1 MTQVAVASSSRIAAA
16 AGARI
21 ADEGGNAADAAIAA
35 ALVSI
40 TTEPAVCSPGSG
52 GFVTVWPAAGDPV
65 TIDGNVAMPGQG
77 LRDDERG
84 RGAREVYVEYGGGL
98 RTLIGHGSVA
108 TPGAFAALG
117 AASKRFGRL
126 PWRRLAQPAIE
137 WARRGFPLPTPSR
150 EYLAFAHEIVFG
162 WDARSW
168 SALHDEK
175 GGLKDAG
182 EPIFVADLA
191 DSLARI
197 ADHGVED
204 FYRGEL
210 AHLIADDS
218 RANEGALTYQDLAGY
233 EAVER
238 VPLQVRLGE
247 WRVATNP
254 PPAVGGITLSAML
267 SLMHAQ
273 SFAGWTQAAAA
284 RLVRV
289 QEMVLGYRRQRL
301 DLSDDFDSDALDFLD
316 RVRSGELARAL
327 GAPSTVHTSSVD
339 DEGLACAITLSAGY
353 GSGVMPPGT
362 GMWMNNCL
370 GEIELNRRGLTG
382 SAPGTRLPSN
392 MAPTVARRNDGSILA
407 IGSPGADRITTALL
421 CTLVG
426 YMEMGMSLPDA
437 VGHARAHL
445 EFHPDGRRVA
455 YEPGMPVE
463 GIGIATR
470 RFEDLSMYFGGVG
483 AVLWSPRD
491 GFVTAADP
499 RRTGGEAM
507 GGRR

>member
-1 MTQVAVASSSRIAAA
+1 V
-16 AGARI
+16 
-21 ADEGGNAADAAIAA
+21 
-35 ALVSI
+35 
-40 TTEPAVCSPGSG
+40 
-52 GFVTVWPAAGDPV
+52 
-65 TIDGNVAMPGQG
+65 
-77 LRDDERG
+77 
-84 RGAREVYVEYGGGL
+84 
-98 RTLIGHGSVA
+98 
-108 TPGAFAALG
+108 
-117 AASKRFGRL
+117 
-126 PWRRLAQPAIE
+126 QPAIE
-137 WARRGFPLPTPSR
+137 WARSGFPLPQPSR
-150 EYLAFAHEIVFG
+150 EYLQFAHEIVFG

-168 SALHDEK
+168 SALHDET
-175 GGLKDAG
+175 GRLKDAG

-191 DSLARI
+191 ESLARI
-197 ADHGVED
+197 ADHGVD
-204 FYRGEL
+204 DLYTGEL
-210 AHLIADDS
+210 AHLIAEDS
-218 RANEGALTYQDLAGY
+218 RANEGALGYDDLSSY
-233 EAVER
+233 EALER

-273 SFAGWTQAAAA
+273 TFDGWSRAAAA

-289 QEMVLGYRRQRL
+289 QELVLGYRRERL
-301 DLSDDFDSDALDFLD
+301 DLSDDFGTDALAFLD
-316 RVRSGELARAL
+316 RVRSGELARGL

-339 DEGLACAITLSAGY
+339 DEGLACSITLSAGY

-392 MAPTVARRNDGSILA
+392 MAPTVARRNDGAILA

-426 YMEMGMSLPDA
+426 YMEMGMSLQEA
-437 VGHARAHL
+437 VAHARAHL
-445 EFHPDGRRVA
+445 EFHADGRRVA

-470 RFEDLSMYFGGVG
+470 RFDALSMYFGGVG

-499 RRTGGEAM
+499 RRTGGDAL